1 MRTKHGPGF
10 VLKEG
15 DVIKLGRICFKVTTL
30 RATLDQDESDK
41 TQDSEEPE
49 LGIPNE
55 RDSGSCKICLT
66 DCSDSANP
74 LISPCKCSGSM
85 KFIHLECLRDWMK
98 SRMIQRD
105 SENCVTFSWKSLDCE
120 ICKTNIPF
128 SFEGTGR
135 ENELLKIQKPKSP
148 FIVLEGVGNDK
159 NSNKGVHVVAV
170 TGSVGVVLG
179 RGHEADVRISDISV
193 SRTHASIRFIE
204 GCFVLEDKNS
214 KFGTL
219 LMCDDRMRIGSN
231 GYQVV
236 QIGRTIVSFSTKLHQ
251 HGIENLDITN

>member
-15 DVIKLGRICFKVTTL
+15 DTIKLGRICFKVTTL
-30 RATLDQDESDK
+30 KATLDQEESDK
-41 TQDSEEPE
+41 TQDSEPE
-49 LGIPNE
+49 LSIPNE
-55 RDSGSCKICLT
+55 RESGTCKICLT
-66 DCSDSANP
+66 DSSDSANP

-85 KFIHLECLRDWMK
+85 KYIHLECLRHWMQ
-98 SRMIQRD
+98 SRMVDRKTD
-105 SENCVTFSWKSLDCE
+105 HCLTFSWKSLDCE
-120 ICKTNIPF
+120 ICKSNIPF
-128 SFEGTGR
+128 SFEGTGK

-159 NSNKGVHVVAV
+159 NSNKGVHVVAI
-170 TGSVGVVLG
+170 TGKSGVVLG

-193 SRTHASIRFIE
+193 SRTHASIKFVE
-204 GCFVLEDKNS
+204 GCFVVEDMNS

-231 GYQVV
+231 GYHVV
-236 QIGRTIVSFSTKLHQ
+236 QIGRTIVSFSTKLSQ
-251 HGIENLDITN
+251 NGIEGLDITN